1 MGADWS
7 ALSAPQIRCIAAL
20 DFAVPLHHSHLT
32 RRYDVRGS
40 TIVSLE
46 LRGLVRRASL
56 FEEGSTIPMPFYTL
70 TQAGLAYKRDWRRWN
85 AAVAR
90 KIDELLA

>member
-1 MGADWS
+1 MADWS
-7 ALSAPQIRCIAAL
+7 ALSAPQIRCIDSL

-32 RRYDVRGS
+32 RRYDVRGP

-56 FEEGSTIPMPFYTL
+56 FEERSTIPMPFYTV
-70 TQAGLAYKRDWRRWN
+70 TQAGLAYQRDWRRWN
-85 AAVAR
+85 ASVAR
-90 KIDELLA
+90 KVAEIFA